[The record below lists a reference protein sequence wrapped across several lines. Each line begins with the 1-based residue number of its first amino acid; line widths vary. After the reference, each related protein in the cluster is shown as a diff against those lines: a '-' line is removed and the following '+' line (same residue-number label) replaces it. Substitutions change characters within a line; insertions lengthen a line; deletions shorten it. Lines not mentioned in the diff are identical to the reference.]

1 MTRCVLRAMDFGA
14 SVIFMAFCAKA
25 LLAYF
30 YKDLRLQQKQQ
41 RLAVF
46 KDAPSLM
53 QCLRTQ
59 SRSGNCCLYRSIN
72 VASSASAFELLTRF
86 DTGQRCM
93 RNPKERDLDH
103 IPSPL
108 ERY

>member
-59 SRSGNCCLYRSIN
+59 SRSGNCCLYRLN
-72 VASSASAFELLTRF
+72 
-86 DTGQRCM
+86 QRRIIRVCL
-93 RNPKERDLDH
+93 RAVDALRYWPALHAEPKGT
-103 IPSPL
+103 
-108 ERY
+108 

>member
-1 MTRCVLRAMDFGA
+1 VTRYVLRAMDFGA

-53 QCLRTQ
+53 PAHSIAVRQLLPLPAQ
-59 SRSGNCCLYRSIN
+59 STSHHPRLP
-72 VASSASAFELLTRF
+72 SS
-86 DTGQRCM
+86 C
-93 RNPKERDLDH
+93 
-103 IPSPL
+103 
-108 ERY
+108 